1 MTTEQ
6 DIQTAIRLAA
16 SQQGH
21 VLWRNNSG
29 VLRDERGVPVRFGLC
44 NDSAQLNA
52 QCKSSDLVGIKQVL
66 VTQEMVGTVVGV
78 FWAVE
83 CKRAGWKYKAT
94 DREVAQLRF
103 IEAVRGMGGVG
114 QFASGVGDI

>member
-1 MTTEQ
+1 MTES
-6 DIQTAIRLAA
+6 DIQAAIRLAA

-44 NDSAQLNA
+44 NDSAQLNS
-52 QCKSSDLVGIKQVL
+52 QCKSSDLIGVRRVL
-66 VTQEMVGTVVGV
+66 ITQEMVGTVVGV

-103 IEAVRGMGGVG
+103 IEAVRGMGGVAG
-114 QFASGVGDI
+114 FAQSAGDL

>member
-1 MTTEQ
+1 MTLET
-6 DIQTAIRLAA
+6 DIQAAIRLAA

-52 QCKSSDLVGIKQVL
+52 AIKSSDLVGIRRVL
-66 VTQEMVGTVVGV
+66 VTPEMVGTVVGV

-94 DREVAQLRF
+94 DREKAQLRF

-114 QFASGVGDI
+114 QFAAGVGDI

>member
-1 MTTEQ
+1 MILTEQ

-16 SQQGH
+16 SKQGH

-44 NDSAQLNA
+44 NDSKQLNA
-52 QCKSSDLVGIKQVL
+52 SVKSSDLIGIKQVL
-66 VTQEMVGTVVGV
+66 VTEDMVGTVIGV

-83 CKRAGWKYKAT
+83 CKRSGWKYAGT
-94 DREVAQLRF
+94 EREVAQLRF
-103 IEAVRGMGGVG
+103 IETVRGMGGQA
-114 QFASGVGDI
+114 QFSTGDI

>member
-1 MTTEQ
+1 MTLET
-6 DIQTAIRLAA
+6 DIQAAIRLAA

-44 NDSAQLNA
+44 NDSAQLNNHA
-52 QCKSSDLVGIKQVL
+52 KSSDLIGIKTVL
-66 VTQEMVGTVVGV
+66 ITPEMVGQTVGV

-83 CKRAGWKYKAT
+83 VKRAGWKYKGT
-94 DREVAQLRF
+94 DREIAQLRF
-103 IEAVRGMGGVG
+103 IEAVRGMGGYAHFSTG
-114 QFASGVGDI
+114 EI